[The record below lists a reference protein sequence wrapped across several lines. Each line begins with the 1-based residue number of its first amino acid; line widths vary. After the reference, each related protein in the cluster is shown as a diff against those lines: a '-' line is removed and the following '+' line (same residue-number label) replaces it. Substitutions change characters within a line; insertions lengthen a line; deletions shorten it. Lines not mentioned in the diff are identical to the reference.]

1 MQEAIKNSMIL
12 AHNKS
17 NNSKTKYDLC
27 INQRFAH
34 LGQLKRIKNFPF
46 AHVHSLRENR
56 PKFGFL
62 AFVLS
67 KRAIAIAI
75 IFLTGFYPDINYE
88 RARSSIQSIK
98 NM

>member
-1 MQEAIKNSMIL
+1 MQKQNKFMIL

-34 LGQLKRIKNFPF
+34 LGQLKRIKNSPF
-46 AHVHSLRENR
+46 AHVRSLRENH
-56 PKFGFL
+56 PKFGSL

-67 KRAIAIAI
+67 KRAYAIVS
-75 IFLTGFYPDINYE
+75 IFLTGFYRDINYE
-88 RARSSIQSIK
+88 RARSSIQSMK
-98 NM
+98 NT

>member
-1 MQEAIKNSMIL
+1 MIL

-34 LGQLKRIKNFPF
+34 LGQLRIKNSPF
-46 AHVHSLRENR
+46 AHVHLRENH
-56 PKFGFL
+56 PKFGSL

-67 KRAIAIAI
+67 KRAYAIVS

-98 NM
+98 NT